1 MSAELE
7 IKLFNEAGAEVG
19 TRKIDQEIFGVR
31 VRPGLLHEVVRWQ
44 RAKWRAGTHKTKTRA
59 ETSGGGKKPWRQKG
73 MGKARS
79 GSNTSAIWV
88 GGGVAH
94 GPKPRSY
101 EFSLNK
107 KFKKKV
113 LCGALSSRVTEGK
126 CFALTGF
133 GLTAPKT
140 KQAIETLG
148 AIGLTGKKAIIVT
161 GADDVLATK
170 SVRNIDRVKPL
181 TAIGLNTYDIINSEF
196 ILFTEQGLNEFES
209 RMKGSLSE

>member
-1 MSAELE
+1 MSQELE

-19 TRKIDQEIFGVR
+19 VRKLDQEIFGVR
-31 VRPGLLHEVVRWQ
+31 VRAGLLHEVVRWQ

-59 ETSGGGKKPWRQKG
+59 ETSGGGKKPWKQKG

-101 EFSLNK
+101 EFALNK

-113 LCGALSSRVTEGK
+113 LCGALSSRVKEGK
-126 CFALTGF
+126 CIALTGF
-133 GLTAPKT
+133 GLKAPKT
-140 KQAIETLG
+140 REAVTTLN
-148 AIGLTGKKAIIVT
+148 AIGLEGKKAIVVT
-161 GADDVLATK
+161 GSDDVFATK
-170 SVRNIDRVKPL
+170 SIRNIDRIKPL
-181 TAIGLNTYDIINSEF
+181 TAIGVNTYDVVNAEYV
-196 ILFTEQGLNEFES
+196 LFTEQGLNEFVT
-209 RMKGSLSE
+209 RIKGSVE